1 MCKSLQLH
9 PCEGF
14 TNLDVVGEILSLF
27 FFMHFLTLFVKAKV
41 NESLL
46 KLYSDIV
53 V

>member
-14 TNLDVVGEILSLF
+14 TNLDVVGVILSLF
-27 FFMHFLTLFVKAKV
+27 LYAFPYAFVKAKV
-41 NESLL
+41 NEALL